1 MTDNVSIRKRAF
13 NLDASPA
20 WDAWTQVVIN
30 VDDDTQAS
38 AGSDAGRTIEITT
51 PFGTESMAQSILAR
65 ITNRQLAYQYQPYT
79 ADGALLDPAAEMG
92 DSVDVNGVHGG
103 IFTNNLTFSRLM
115 SADISDPQD
124 EEINHE
130 YRFESPSERK
140 FKREVGD
147 VKATLL
153 IQSNLIAAKVDNR
166 QDNQSFGW
174 ELLQDHWSVIS
185 NGKEVFRVD
194 ENGGTF
200 AGNVAA
206 QTGTIGGFTISAT
219 AIYNNLSAFG
229 GSQTSGVYLG
239 TDGIQL
245 GQKFKVDSGGNAK
258 ATRLEVDT
266 LVINGNNVSAN
277 TLNSRANSAYTSTTS
292 GGFCYSASSA
302 WNNAVTK
309 NAQIYPGYFTCGR
322 LRAMSGGT
330 LYGSFTFDADSLYVG
345 THKVTRGSITDG
357 NGETQYVLKWS

>member
-20 WDAWTQVVIN
+20 WNAWTKVIIN

-38 AGSDAGRTIEITT
+38 GGDDSGRTIEITT

-65 ITNRQLAYQYQPYT
+65 IKNRQLAYQYQPYT

-92 DSVDVNGVHGG
+92 DSVDVNGIHGG

-115 SADISDPQD
+115 SADISAPQD

-130 YRFESPSERK
+130 YQFESPSERK

-229 GSQTSGVYLG
+229 GSQSSGVYLG

-245 GQKFKVDSGGNAK
+245 GQKFKVDSGGNAR

-266 LVINGNNVSAN
+266 LVINGTNVSAN

-302 WNNAVTK
+302 WNNAVKLNT
-309 NAQIYPGYFTCGR
+309 NAYPNRFTCGT
-322 LRAMSGGT
+322 LNAKSGISFGNYDLGT
-330 LYGSFTFDADSLYVG
+330 S
-345 THKVTRGSITDG
+345 SITYLDG
-357 NGETQYVLKWS
+357 NGNSRTATFVIAQ

>member
-30 VDDDTQAS
+30 VDDDMQAS

-65 ITNRQLAYQYQPYT
+65 IKNRQLAYQYQPYT

-92 DSVDVNGVHGG
+92 DSVDVNGIHGG

-115 SADISDPQD
+115 SADISAPQD

-130 YRFESPSERK
+130 YQFESPSERK

-185 NGKEVFRVD
+185 NGEEVFRVD

-245 GQKFKVDSGGNAK
+245 GQKFKVDSGGNAR

-266 LVINGNNVSAN
+266 LVINGTNVSAN
-277 TLNSRANSAYTSTTS
+277 TLNRNANHAYTSTTD
-292 GGFCYSASSA
+292 GGFCFNASSA
-302 WNNAVTK
+302 WNNAVKRDATT
-309 NAQIYPGYFTCGR
+309 YPARFTCGTLNAR
-322 LRAMSGGT
+322 SGIS
-330 LYGSFTFDADSLYVG
+330 LAGSDLGV
-345 THKVTRGSITDG
+345 RSISYMDG
-357 NGETQYVLKWS
+357 NGNARTANFVTAQ